1 MFRYAIMMGLWS
13 MGCGPSEPVAP
24 VQDARTT
31 SAAEEILATW
41 KGGEIQRGEVESDVA
56 EQLRKLDAEY
66 RMQRYELVHKA
77 LVNRL
82 DRALMGQAAKDRDLA
97 GRSELLRQEVN
108 AKLAEPTIDEVEA
121 AWLAHK
127 AKHPRAERDAA
138 EKRLRDELRESQRQS
153 LRDNLLAELRG
164 NYAASIQQRYPEMP
178 RVQVSVSDSD
188 PTMGPEDAAVTIVEF
203 GEFECFYCFKARDD
217 VEALFEAYP
226 GQVRLVFK
234 DFPLTGHKRARSGA
248 RAAHCAGQQGRY
260 WDMFNLLLENH
271 SRLGR
276 DAMVDFATELGLDL
290 GTWEACLEDRTL
302 DQGID
307 DDLALGRR
315 LGVAGTPTFFING
328 IMVQGDQDFDVLHG
342 LVGKEIQLASSAQAA
357 H

>member
-1 MFRYAIMMGLWS
+1 MYRYAVMVGMWS
-13 MGCGPSEPVAP
+13 MGCAPTTPVAP
-24 VQDARTT
+24 AQNE
-31 SAAEEILATW
+31 SAASMAQEVLATW
-41 KGGEIQRGEVESDVA
+41 NGGEILREQVESDVA

-82 DRALMGQAAKDRDLA
+82 DRALMGQAAKDRGLA
-97 GRSELLRQEVN
+97 GRSELIRQEVN
-108 AKLAEPTIDEVEA
+108 DRLSEPTADDVEA

-127 AKHPRAERDAA
+127 AKYPRADRETA
-138 EKRLRDELRESQRQS
+138 EPRLREELRESQRQA
-153 LRDNLLAELRG
+153 LRDSLLAELRAD
-164 NYAASIQQRYPEMP
+164 YTADIQQRYPEMP
-178 RVQVSVSDSD
+178 RVQVSVSDDD
-188 PTMGPEDAAVTIVEF
+188 PTMGPEDAPVTIVEF

-217 VEALFEAYP
+217 IDALFEAFP

-234 DFPLTGHKRARSGA
+234 DFPLTGHKRARIGA

-276 DAMVDFATELGLDL
+276 DALVDFSTELGLDL
-290 GTWEACLEDRTL
+290 GTWEACLEDRSL

-342 LVGKEIQLASSAQAA
+342 LVSKEIQLASSAQAA
-357 H
+357 P